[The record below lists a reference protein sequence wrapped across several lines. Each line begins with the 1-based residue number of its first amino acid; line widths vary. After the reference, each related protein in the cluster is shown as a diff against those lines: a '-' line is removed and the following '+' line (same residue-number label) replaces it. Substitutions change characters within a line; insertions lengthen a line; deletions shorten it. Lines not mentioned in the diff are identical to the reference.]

1 MTRRH
6 AICLR
11 RFLEQLSE
19 GVDEVDFHSA
29 LADVSSQPDLLAFA
43 YLSLPPR
50 PGDKPRLISNYPAPW
65 TARYLEHQYQSID
78 PVIVRARVG
87 GCPFQM
93 PMDWQ
98 DRCSYD
104 FTAHLTSSG

>member
-1 MTRRH
+1 MQSVFE
-6 AICLR
+6 

-65 TARYLEHQYQSID
+65 TACYLEHQYQSID

-104 FTAHLTSSG
+104 FTVHLTSSG

>member
-1 MTRRH
+1 M
-6 AICLR
+6 
-11 RFLEQLSE
+11 
-19 GVDEVDFHSA
+19 
-29 LADVSSQPDLLAFA
+29 SSQLDLLALA

-87 GCPFQM
+87 GCPFRWTLHYRVLSHQKLS
-93 PMDWQ
+93 
-98 DRCSYD
+98 RGC
-104 FTAHLTSSG
+104 LTKPRSSASVVV